1 MAVDADFWSVSP
13 HKCWSINWA
22 ANQYSALCRNE
33 AQRTRAN
40 PFRSFLAAASI
51 CVSNSPLSK
60 AVSRLRNLL
69 DRFIWSLP
77 HKPSFEFAHDSIF
90 ANRLELQYQTQQPI
104 LLEDLQSSLFRVH
117 RSNCTLQHYPESQP
131 ILVLF

>member
-1 MAVDADFWSVSP
+1 MAGDADFWSASP

-22 ANQYSALCRNE
+22 VNQYSALCRNE
-33 AQRTRAN
+33 VQRTRAK
-40 PFRSFLAAASI
+40 PPRSLLAAASV
-51 CVSNSPLSK
+51 CVPNSPLSK
-60 AVSRLRNLL
+60 AVSRLLNLL

-77 HKPSFEFAHDSIF
+77 HKLSFEFAHDSIF
-90 ANRLELQYQTQQPI
+90 VNRLELQYQTQQPI
-104 LLEDLQSSLFRVH
+104 LLEDLQSSLFRAH